1 MKRER
6 VRRHAIVACGVLVM
20 VPMLLSA
27 DERRSRTLFDPGS
40 HSAKNLI
47 LTLDPANAPPA
58 GSEISV
64 YLPIRFAYDSAELS
78 ATAMRNLSTIAEA
91 LSAPELQGVSFV
103 VEGHTDASGT
113 DAYNRSLS
121 VRRANS
127 ALQFLVSRGV
137 HPTRLVAEGRGE
149 ANLLPGVDPRAAQQ
163 RRVEF
168 VRRF

>member
-1 MKRER
+1 
-6 VRRHAIVACGVLVM
+6 M